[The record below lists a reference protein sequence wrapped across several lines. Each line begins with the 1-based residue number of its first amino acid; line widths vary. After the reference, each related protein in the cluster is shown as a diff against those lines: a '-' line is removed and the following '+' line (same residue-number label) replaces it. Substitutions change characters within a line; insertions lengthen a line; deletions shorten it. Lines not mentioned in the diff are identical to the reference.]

1 LLLIKKEKPFLF
13 LFNNLASILKIN
25 IGIPSGGSAVTLE
38 SVNITSKETSYLS
51 TSGEIK
57 KDDGTWSDFGGSNA
71 EIVATGIADTEIKAG
86 ETKSVY
92 LVMPDGIE
100 FPKDDP
106 MVITV
111 NCTDSDPL
119 IAIAN
124 GDISFASGYF
134 YTIDVEPSLWQQYI
148 KLEDKKVGKILAN
161 AELTD
166 AEGNTISNL
175 IYYDGVDYY
184 LSTTKAA
191 KVTDIGTIFS
201 GTEAEPSKIK
211 TFNEF
216 KYFTGVKSLDALA
229 FAYCS
234 SLTSIEIPSGVTS
247 LGDRVFKA
255 CTSLTTVYC
264 YPTTPPSAGEELFV
278 DCSALNAIYVP
289 SGKASEEST
298 TTIVEDYQAADNWS
312 TYSAKIQAMSE

>member
-1 LLLIKKEKPFLF
+1 
-13 LFNNLASILKIN
+13 
-25 IGIPSGGSAVTLE
+25 
-38 SVNITSKETSYLS
+38 
-51 TSGEIK
+51 
-57 KDDGTWSDFGGSNA
+57 
-71 EIVATGIADTEIKAG
+71 
-86 ETKSVY
+86 
-92 LVMPDGIE
+92 MPDGIE

-124 GDISFASGYF
+124 GDISFEKGYF

-148 KLEDKKVGKILAN
+148 KLEDKKVGKILV
-161 AELTD
+161 EETLTD